1 MENQLI
7 SDEQF
12 FTFMLAGGKYAIEVT
27 KVREILEY
35 ENITKVP
42 KALPYMKGVM
52 NNRGS
57 VITVID
63 LRILFGFEVSNDL
76 SDTEI
81 VITEIS
87 ENRDQPM
94 TVGVIADSVDVV
106 TKLELV
112 HSDSV
117 SFGTTPSHS
126 DFVKAVGKLDNAFVL
141 ILDLEKIFRTIED
154 EISSVQ

>member
-7 SDEQF
+7 SDEQY

-35 ENITKVP
+35 EAITKVP

-87 ENRDQPM
+87 ENRDQAM

-117 SFGTTPSHS
+117 SFGATPAHE
-126 DFVKAVGKLDNAFVL
+126 DFVKAVGKMDNTFVL
-141 ILDLEKIFRTIED
+141 ILDLEKIFHAIE
-154 EISSVQ
+154 EEVSV

>member
-35 ENITKVP
+35 ENITK
-42 KALPYMKGVM
+42 ALPYMKGVM

-76 SDTEI
+76 TDTEI

-117 SFGTTPSHS
+117 SFGTTPAHS
-126 DFVKAVGKLDNAFVL
+126 DFVKAVGKLDNTFVL
-141 ILDLEKIFRTIED
+141 ILDLEKIFRAIE
-154 EISSVQ
+154 EEVSAVQ

>member
-35 ENITKVP
+35 ESITKVP

-87 ENRDQPM
+87 ENRDQAM

-117 SFGTTPSHS
+117 SFGATPAHA
-126 DFVKAVGKLDNAFVL
+126 DFVKAVGKMDNTFVL
-141 ILDLEKIFRTIED
+141 ILDLEKIFHAIEA
-154 EISSVQ
+154 EVSV

>member
-7 SDEQF
+7 SDEQY

-35 ENITKVP
+35 ESITKVP

-63 LRILFGFEVSNDL
+63 LRILFGFEVSDDL

-87 ENRDQPM
+87 ENRDQAM

-117 SFGTTPSHS
+117 SFGAAPAHE
-126 DFVKAVGKLDNAFVL
+126 DFVKAVGKMDNTFVL
-141 ILDLEKIFRTIED
+141 ILDLEKIFHAIEA
-154 EISSVQ
+154 EVSI

>member
-7 SDEQF
+7 SDEQY

-81 VITEIS
+81 VITEIT
-87 ENRDQPM
+87 ENRDQPL

-117 SFGTTPSHS
+117 SFGTVTNRS
-126 DFVKAVGKLDNAFVL
+126 DLVKAVGKLDNTFVL
-141 ILDLEKIFRTIED
+141 ILDLEKIFHAIEA
-154 EISSVQ
+154 EVSAV

>member
-7 SDEQF
+7 SDEQY

-35 ENITKVP
+35 ESITKVP

-63 LRILFGFEVSNDL
+63 LRILFGFEVSDDL

-87 ENRDQPM
+87 ENRDQAM

-117 SFGTTPSHS
+117 SFGATPAHE
-126 DFVKAVGKLDNAFVL
+126 DLVKAVGKMDNTFVL
-141 ILDLEKIFRTIED
+141 ILDLEKIFHAIEA
-154 EISSVQ
+154 EVSV

>member
-7 SDEQF
+7 SDEQY

-35 ENITKVP
+35 ESITKVP

-87 ENRDQPM
+87 ENRDQAM

-117 SFGTTPSHS
+117 SFGATPTHA
-126 DFVKAVGKLDNAFVL
+126 DFVKAVGKMDNTFVL
-141 ILDLEKIFRTIED
+141 ILDLEKIFHAIEA
-154 EISSVQ
+154 EVSV

>member
-7 SDEQF
+7 SDEQY

-35 ENITKVP
+35 ESITKVP

-52 NNRGS
+52 N
-57 VITVID
+57 
-63 LRILFGFEVSNDL
+63 LFGFEVSNDL

-87 ENRDQPM
+87 ENRDQAM

-117 SFGTTPSHS
+117 SFGATPAHE
-126 DFVKAVGKLDNAFVL
+126 DFVKAVGKMDNTFVL
-141 ILDLEKIFRTIED
+141 ILDLEKIFHAIEA
-154 EISSVQ
+154 EVSV